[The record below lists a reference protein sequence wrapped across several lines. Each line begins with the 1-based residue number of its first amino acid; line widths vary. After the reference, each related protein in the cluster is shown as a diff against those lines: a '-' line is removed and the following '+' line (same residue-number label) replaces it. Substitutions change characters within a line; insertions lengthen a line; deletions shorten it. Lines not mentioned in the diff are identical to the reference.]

1 MDCDSPKLLMN
12 LHKIPGIWSFSLC
25 LIASR
30 DGELTSHQGSLVY
43 VGKALTFSQTW
54 LQLYEVLSPQ

>member
-1 MDCDSPKLLMN
+1 MARDSPKQLMN
-12 LHKIPGIWSFSLC
+12 LHKIPVIWSFSLC

-30 DGELTSHQGSLVY
+30 DGELTSYQGNLFY

-54 LQLYEVLSPQ
+54 LQLSEVLSPQ

>member
-1 MDCDSPKLLMN
+1 MACDSPKLLLN

-43 VGKALTFSQTW
+43 VGKALTFS
-54 LQLYEVLSPQ
+54 